1 MTHPTPAPIGNSIGP
16 AIAAEGLTKSYNGVL
31 AVDDLH
37 LTVGRGE
44 IFGLV
49 GPNGAGKTTTIL
61 MLLGLTEP
69 SAGSARVL
77 GLDPARDSLR
87 IKSRVGYLPDEVGF
101 YDDLTA
107 RSNLRYAAELNRVAK
122 SEIDERMD
130 GLLESVGLAE
140 HGGRRVGEFSRGMR
154 QRLGIAEALVKQP
167 EVLILDEPT
176 VNIDPEGVRELL
188 ELVDQLRTES
198 GITVVLASHLLH
210 QVEQVCDRLGIFVG
224 GHMVASGTVEQLAA
238 GIDASPSFEV
248 EFDAHIAEA
257 AEAIGRLPG
266 VTAVRP
272 EGMRLI
278 VDATTDVR
286 RAIVDTATSNGFG
299 LIGLT
304 QRTVDLNVV
313 YHTYF
318 TGAVNDDH
326 IYA

>member
-1 MTHPTPAPIGNSIGP
+1 MIDSTPAPAGSSIGP
-16 AIAAEGLTKSYNGVL
+16 AIAAEGLTKSYGGLL
-31 AVDDLH
+31 AVENLDL
-37 LTVGRGE
+37 TIGRGE

-69 SAGSARVL
+69 TAGSARVL

-107 RSNLRYAAELNRVAK
+107 RSNLRYAAELNRVRK
-122 SEIDERMD
+122 SEINVRMD
-130 GLLESVGLAE
+130 ELLESVGLTG
-140 HGGRRVGEFSRGMR
+140 HGDQRVGEFSRGMR
-154 QRLGIAEALVKQP
+154 QRLGIAEALVKRP
-167 EVLILDEPT
+167 EILILDEPT

-188 ELVDQLRTES
+188 GLVDQLRTES
-198 GITVVLASHLLH
+198 GITVVLASHLLR
-210 QVEQVCDRLGIFVG
+210 QVEQICDRLGIFVG
-224 GHMVASGTVEQLAA
+224 GRMVASGTVEQLAA
-238 GIDASPSFEV
+238 GIGASPSFEV
-248 EFDAHIAEA
+248 EVEDHVVET

-278 VDATTDVR
+278 VDATGDVR
-286 RAIVDTATSNGFG
+286 RAIVDTVTRSGFG

-326 IYA
+326 IHA